1 MHDGTDSRQI
11 RKIFCPHAEQCG
23 PSVVRIRRE
32 LMQAH
37 YALMTEKPLEGNMM
51 KRLLLATTALGMSAG
66 LAMADV
72 TVGGDGRM
80 GVVVDNDE
88 NMKLSS
94 RVRISFT
101 ASAEL
106 DGGMTAGGSIRADN
120 AGGGTSGT
128 GGSVFLM
135 GAFGKLSAGDV
146 DPAAKAAVGHVDGV
160 GYTGLGDL
168 NEISYLRGAHSTD
181 ADSLNL
187 EDPTLLY
194 TLPKMGDVQV
204 YASVGQQ
211 NVEGSTTAQEIN
223 GETIA
228 LGAHVELPFGDM
240 EMMDKAWI
248 AGALE
253 SSTDDH
259 DAHLVVGA
267 GVSASGFTGKLVA
280 GTRDTDD
287 GAQNQFAISGGYS
300 AGQIGTTVFYAD
312 DYEMGGAEAIG
323 AGLSW
328 SLGGGAAIKAGVA
341 TEIGQGTDDDIRTA
355 DLGVTFSF

>member
-1 MHDGTDSRQI
+1 M
-11 RKIFCPHAEQCG
+11 RKI
-23 PSVVRIRRE
+23 
-32 LMQAH
+32 
-37 YALMTEKPLEGNMM
+37 
-51 KRLLLATTALGMSAG
+51 LLATTALGMSAG

-128 GGSVFLM
+128 AGSVFLM

-181 ADSLNL
+181 AGQENL

-194 TLPKMGDVQV
+194 TQPMMGSVQV

-211 NVEGSTTAQEIN
+211 NVEGSTTTQEIN
-223 GETIA
+223 AETFAI
-228 LGAHVELPFGDM
+228 GAHMELPFGSM

-253 SSTDDH
+253 SAPDDGE
-259 DAHLVVGA
+259 AHLVVGA

-280 GTRDTDD
+280 GTVDADG

-300 AGQIGTTVFYAD
+300 AGQIGTTIFYAD

-323 AGLSW
+323 AGLEW

-341 TEIGQGTDDDIRTA
+341 TEVGQGNEKDKRTA